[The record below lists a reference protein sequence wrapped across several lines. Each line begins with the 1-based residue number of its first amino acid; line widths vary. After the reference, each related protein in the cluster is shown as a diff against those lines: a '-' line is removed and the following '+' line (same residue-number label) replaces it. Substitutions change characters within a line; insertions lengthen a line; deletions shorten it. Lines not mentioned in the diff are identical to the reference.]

1 MHVGKVFESVCVCEF
16 VCIICI
22 CVCVRVCMCVR
33 VWVCVCRFVFV
44 CEFLWVHVYE
54 CTYVC
59 VCVCVCVC
67 TRELYTSDSASY
79 SRSKQPKIL
88 TLSSPPPSS
97 LHLESICA
105 ITKNKHHRLRYHTE
119 WNRAAQNRP
128 KQHVHQPGLWVSHS
142 RDGCAGHISGYGH
155 SLIPRLWMIMHVHN
169 MPLHSYIPRPLHSH
183 IDTFPGHYTV
193 TLTGHYTV
201 TFPDHCVVTFIFTEK
216 FIPQKYPCFTH
227 LISVSIGRYSWP
239 YQHLKL

>member
-1 MHVGKVFESVCVCEF
+1 MILSRQKRWHACRQSVWVCL
-16 VCIICI
+16 C
-22 CVCVRVCMCVR
+22 
-33 VWVCVCRFVFV
+33 VWVCVYYLYMCV
-44 CEFLWVHVYE
+44 CTCLYVCTCVSLCVQVCVCVWVSVSACVWVHI
-54 CTYVC
+54 C

-169 MPLHSYIPRPLHSH
+169 LSPMPLHIHIPRSHWQAITQSHSQGITQSH
-183 IDTFPGHYTV
+183 SQGITQSHSQT
-193 TLTGHYTV
+193 
-201 TFPDHCVVTFIFTEK
+201 IA
-216 FIPQKYPCFTH
+216 
-227 LISVSIGRYSWP
+227 
-239 YQHLKL
+239 